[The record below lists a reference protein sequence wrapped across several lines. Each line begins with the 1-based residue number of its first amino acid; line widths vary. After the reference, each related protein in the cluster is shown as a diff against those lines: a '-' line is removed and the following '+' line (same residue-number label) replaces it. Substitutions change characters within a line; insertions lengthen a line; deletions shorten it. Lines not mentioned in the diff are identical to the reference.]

1 MATTVRLWHGLSG
14 PASLLRLRRTWNYV
28 IGLLGAALLAAIVT
42 ILLARLANSQF
53 VIQVTIRDFWG
64 AVAIGFIANY
74 IGRKMLDRMVPD
86 GKPG

>member
-1 MATTVRLWHGLSG
+1 MRPVLITH
-14 PASLLRLRRTWNYV
+14 
-28 IGLLGAALLAAIVT
+28 IGLLLGIWPRNVRFACMSKFDLGAMLLAAIVT

-74 IGRKMLDRMVPD
+74 IGRKMLDRMVPE
-86 GKPG
+86 GKGE